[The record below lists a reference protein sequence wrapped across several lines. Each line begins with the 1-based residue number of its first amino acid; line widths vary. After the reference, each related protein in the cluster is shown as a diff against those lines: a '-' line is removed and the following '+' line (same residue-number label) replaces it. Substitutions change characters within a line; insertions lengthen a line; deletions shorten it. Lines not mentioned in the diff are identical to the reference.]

1 MKFICLFTKI
11 QLNVGDKVVM
21 KHKITCRIICIV
33 FVWLKYLKYCSMYS
47 TENEEQPSSS
57 VTFVQLG
64 SDPVNSGASGGAV
77 GSDPIVNMT
86 PDQISQLENVLRS
99 ENLIEG
105 KR

>member
-1 MKFICLFTKI
+1 
-11 QLNVGDKVVM
+11 
-21 KHKITCRIICIV
+21 
-33 FVWLKYLKYCSMYS
+33 MYS

-77 GSDPIVNMT
+77 GGDPIVNMT

-105 KR
+105 KGQKNSSVASKIRSFIFQRPLKGQCKKTLEIYFNFIDYHSLYWS